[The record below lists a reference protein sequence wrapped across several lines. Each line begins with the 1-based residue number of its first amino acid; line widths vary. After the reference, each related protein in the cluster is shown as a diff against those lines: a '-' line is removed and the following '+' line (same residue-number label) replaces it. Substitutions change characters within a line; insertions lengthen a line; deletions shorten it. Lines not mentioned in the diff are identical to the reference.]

1 MCGIVGY
8 VGQRP
13 ALPFLIDALCRLE
26 YRGYDSAGVSV
37 LCDGHMAT
45 VKTLG
50 RLRDLQACVAES
62 GGPERL
68 SGSLGIGHTRW
79 ATHGAPSN
87 LNAHPHGDC
96 RGRVMVVHNG
106 VIENH
111 ARLHAE
117 LAARGHVFASATDTE
132 VVPHLVEEELES
144 GCGLV
149 EAVRRTAARLEGSF
163 ALAVAAAGEP
173 GRVVA
178 VRQSSPLI
186 VGLGQGEN
194 YIASDIPAVLS
205 HTRRVVILEDG
216 DIADVT
222 ASGVG
227 FGRFREGTP
236 CGELEKPVLAVEWDP
251 GQAERGGYEHFM
263 RKEIYE
269 QPAAVRETLRGR
281 IDLER
286 GVAALDAELGLDAVR
301 AARFERAFIV
311 ACGTAY
317 HAGLVG
323 RDLLEGVA
331 RLPVTV
337 ELASEFLSR
346 DPLIGPGDLMI
357 AVSQSGET
365 ADTRDALR
373 EARRRGA
380 YALAICNVVGSS
392 VAREADATLFTRA
405 GPEVAVAATK
415 TFTAQLVAF
424 ALLAAWLAQA
434 RAAAIEAGAGEA
446 AGGDGAAGELAAMR
460 EKARRLVTGLS
471 GLPDLVQQTLGIDP
485 QVKELATRLSQCE
498 DIFFI
503 GRGLDL
509 ALVQEGQLKLKEI
522 SYIHAEA
529 YAAGE
534 LKHGALALISGGVP
548 VIAVLTQP
556 SLYDKMDNNMQQVR
570 ARGGHVIAV
579 AAPGNPKLAGS
590 SDEVLYLP
598 DADPLLAPVLAAVP
612 LQLLAYHCGVIR
624 GCDVDK
630 PRNLAKSVTVP

>member
-50 RLRDLQACVAES
+50 RLKDLQGRLAAS
-62 GGPERL
+62 GGTERL

-79 ATHGAPSN
+79 ATHGVPSDV
-87 LNAHPHGDC
+87 NAHPHGDC
-96 RGRVMVVHNG
+96 RGRVTVVHNG

-111 ARLHAE
+111 AGLRAE
-117 LAARGHVFASATDTE
+117 LAARGHVFASTTDTE

-163 ALAVAAAGEP
+163 ALVVAAAGEP
-173 GRVVA
+173 GRVVV
-178 VRQSSPLI
+178 VRQSSPII

-194 YIASDIPAVLS
+194 YVASDIPAVLNY
-205 HTRRVVILEDG
+205 TRRVVVLDDG

-222 ASGVG
+222 ASGVA

-236 CGELEKPVLAVEWDP
+236 CGALEKPVLAVEWDA

-281 IDLER
+281 IDLDR
-286 GVAALDAELGLDAVR
+286 GAAALDAELGLDAAR
-301 AARFERAFIV
+301 AARFGRAFVV

-337 ELASEFLSR
+337 ELASEFLGR
-346 DPLIGPGDLMI
+346 DPLIGPGDLLI

-434 RAAAIEAGAGEA
+434 RGRGEA
-446 AGGDGAAGELAAMR
+446 
-460 EKARRLVTGLS
+460 ARRLVTGLL
-471 GLPDLVQQTLGIDP
+471 GLPDLVQQTLDIEP
-485 QVKELATRLSQCE
+485 RVKELATRLSRCE

-503 GRGLDL
+503 GRGLDF

-534 LKHGALALISGGVP
+534 LKHGALALITSGVP

-579 AAPGNPKLAGS
+579 AAPGNPRLAGS